1 MRYIYTAITA
11 LLLGGMAAQAADY
24 QPLVREGVRWINHQ
38 NIGGE
43 DFYHELPHYAIE
55 FHGDT
60 LAEYGGVTHQYKKC
74 YTYNVNYGES
84 PAVVDYDNMLPVALV
99 REEDERVYMIDL
111 GKSDSEQLL
120 YDFSSRQG
128 NAQIYDEFGNSDLY
142 AFSSPT
148 VVAGHACSTYVGNLG
163 MVIESVGLV
172 SQFMGDLL
180 WPKWYQVLGEDI
192 YYGLDYLEDLDGN
205 ILYKSP
211 WYKEPS
217 TCQPLVREGVVWHYV
232 YWNYDYEVTMYPYC
246 TELNVQF
253 KGDTTICGVQY
264 KKCFLFD
271 SPTLPDNAL
280 PVYYAR
286 EENGKVMF
294 TQPRH
299 QVVDTLHGAFM
310 PEIPGEFFELN
321 GETLVYDFSDMSSFA
336 ENIHAEIVSTSEV
349 EVNGV
354 PAKKYHL
361 SLPDAY
367 ECDFVEGV
375 GVDGKYGGVL
385 FCPFIILSTGY
396 SSRPCGLI
404 KLTDLDGNVLYKG
417 AKYDKY
423 NSIDRVDDD
432 ASAAADPRWYDLLG
446 HPFDSRP
453 TQPGVYI
460 HQGKKV
466 VVK

>member
-1 MRYIYTAITA
+1 MMPEIEIIAATKTLQQEPISTAPKK
-11 LLLGGMAAQAADY
+11 LRVAAYARVSTEQDE
-24 QPLVREGVRWINHQ
+24 QQ
-38 NIGGE
+38 NSYEAQI
-43 DFYHELPHYAIE
+43 DFYTRHIKTNPDWQ
-55 FHGDT
+55 FV
-60 LAEYGGVTHQYKKC
+60 GVFADRGITGTNTK
-74 YTYNVNYGES
+74 N
-84 PAVVDYDNMLPVALV
+84 
-99 REEDERVYMIDL
+99 R
-111 GKSDSEQLL
+111 
-120 YDFSSRQG
+120 
-128 NAQIYDEFGNSDLY
+128 DEFNK
-142 AFSSPT
+142 
-148 VVAGHACSTYVGNLG
+148 
-163 MVIESVGLV
+163 MIEG
-172 SQFMGDLL
+172 
-180 WPKWYQVLGEDI
+180 I
-192 YYGLDYLEDLDGN
+192 GLDGSGTLTDHFLEVLTSDHYQYTGLSYVEQGGK
-205 ILYKSP
+205 IIYKGGA
-211 WYKEPS
+211 YEEPS
-217 TCQPLVREGVVWHYV
+217 TYQPLVREGVVWHYV
-232 YWNYDYEVTMYPYC
+232 YWNYEVMWPYC

-375 GVDGKYGGVL
+375 GVDGINCGVL
-385 FCPFIILSTGY
+385 FRPFIVLSTGY
-396 SSRPCGLI
+396 YSRPCGFN

-417 AKYDKY
+417 AQFDDTF
-423 NSIDRVDDD
+423 NSVDAVHDNKKTLLVAQNSTSLHIALPADGMLSVIDMAGHVVISRVATQGTTEVST
-432 ASAAADPRWYDLLG
+432 ASLAA
-446 HPFDSRP
+446 
-453 TQPGVYI
+453 GVYVVQLSTTTGI
-460 HQGKKV
+460 HTAKV

>member
-1 MRYIYTAITA
+1 M
-11 LLLGGMAAQAADY
+11 
-24 QPLVREGVRWINHQ
+24 
-38 NIGGE
+38 
-43 DFYHELPHYAIE
+43 
-55 FHGDT
+55 
-60 LAEYGGVTHQYKKC
+60 
-74 YTYNVNYGES
+74 
-84 PAVVDYDNMLPVALV
+84 
-99 REEDERVYMIDL
+99 
-111 GKSDSEQLL
+111 
-120 YDFSSRQG
+120 
-128 NAQIYDEFGNSDLY
+128 
-142 AFSSPT
+142 
-148 VVAGHACSTYVGNLG
+148 
-163 MVIESVGLV
+163 
-172 SQFMGDLL
+172 
-180 WPKWYQVLGEDI
+180 
-192 YYGLDYLEDLDGN
+192 
-205 ILYKSP
+205 
-211 WYKEPS
+211 
-217 TCQPLVREGVVWHYV
+217 
-232 YWNYDYEVTMYPYC
+232 
-246 TELNVQF
+246 
-253 KGDTTICGVQY
+253 QY

-375 GVDGKYGGVL
+375 GVDGINCGVL
-385 FCPFIILSTGY
+385 FRPFIVLSTGY
-396 SSRPCGLI
+396 YSRPCGFN

-417 AKYDKY
+417 AQFDDTF
-423 NSIDRVDDD
+423 NSVDAVHDNKKTLLVAQNSTSLHIALPADGMLSVIDMAGHVVISRVATQGTTEVST
-432 ASAAADPRWYDLLG
+432 ASLAA
-446 HPFDSRP
+446 
-453 TQPGVYI
+453 GVYVVQLSTTTGI
-460 HQGKKV
+460 HTAKV